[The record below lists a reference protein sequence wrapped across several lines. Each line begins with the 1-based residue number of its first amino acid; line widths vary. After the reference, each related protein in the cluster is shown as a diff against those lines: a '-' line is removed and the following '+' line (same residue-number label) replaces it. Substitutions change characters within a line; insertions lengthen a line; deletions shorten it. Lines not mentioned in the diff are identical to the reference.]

1 MGNIMQKWAKT
12 GHFWN
17 QNSSRTNRQIQFLYY
32 GWKEHELE
40 IQFHTTLTG
49 KKWNKVI
56 ILASKL
62 KKMNFYGDVIFVYV
76 ELRLSWLSVINFL
89 QILICC
95 SWDNSLLAKWHLFLI
110 LMTSSQSNLRLK
122 ATVHN
127 FSYLRVISMGDHFFS
142 QTGICMTMFF
152 AQYLGCYF
160 TIFSQILVCC
170 SWDYKLIGNVVSDF

>member
-32 GWKEHELE
+32 CWKEHELE

-62 KKMNFYGDVIFVYV
+62 KKWIFMVTSFLSTLNWDY
-76 ELRLSWLSVINFL
+76 LGYRLSIFS

-95 SWDNSLLAKWHLFLI
+95 SWDNSLPAKWHLFLI
-110 LMTSSQSNLRLK
+110 FMTSSQSNLRLRRQCIIFHICVLYQWEI
-122 ATVHN
+122 TFFPNRNLHDNVLCPVSRLLFHN
-127 FSYLRVISMGDHFFS
+127 FLPNFSM
-142 QTGICMTMFF
+142 
-152 AQYLGCYF
+152 L
-160 TIFSQILVCC
+160 
-170 SWDYKLIGNVVSDF
+170 

>member
-1 MGNIMQKWAKT
+1 MQKWAKT

-62 KKMNFYGDVIFVYV
+62 KKMNNFMVTSFLSTLNWDYLGY
-76 ELRLSWLSVINFL
+76 RLSIFS

-95 SWDNSLLAKWHLFLI
+95 SWDNSLPAKWHLFLI

-127 FSYLRVISMGDHFFS
+127 FSYLRVISMGDHFFPKQESAWQCSLPSISVVIS
-142 QTGICMTMFF
+142 Q
-152 AQYLGCYF
+152 
-160 TIFSQILVCC
+160 FSP
-170 SWDYKLIGNVVSDF
+170 KF